1 MTTPRPTPGLMPRR
15 AAARPPASAS
25 DRQLLA
31 PATIPGGR
39 SLRSLWE
46 ETVLHSNMPTNA
58 RFVGIALATHA
69 DAGGQIAQQ
78 PRLLG
83 LQHETGL
90 HAKQIAVALTVLRDR
105 RFIRQTR
112 PTDRYETAD
121 FYLTVP
127 RAVMARH
134 LRQSALTER
143 PTTDA

>member
-15 AAARPPASAS
+15 DPARPTASAS

-46 ETVLHSNMPTNA
+46 ETVLASNMPTNA

-127 RAVMARH
+127 KAVMARH
-134 LRQSALTER
+134 LRRSALTER

>member
-1 MTTPRPTPGLMPRR
+1 MP
-15 AAARPPASAS
+15 P
-25 DRQLLA
+25 
-31 PATIPGGR
+31 
-39 SLRSLWE
+39 
-46 ETVLHSNMPTNA
+46 NA
-58 RFVGIALATHA
+58 RYVGIALATHA

-90 HAKQIAVALTVLRDR
+90 HVTRIRVALTVLRDR

-112 PTDRYETAD
+112 PTDRYEIAD

-127 RAVMARH
+127 KAVMARH
-134 LRQSALTER
+134 LRRSALTER